1 MFNTFY
7 FYMLS
12 VLYKKNYYNIELFPN
27 KLIYLKKSTVLM
39 KIDRIAE
46 VHL

>member
-1 MFNTFY
+1 MSNTFFFIHY
-7 FYMLS
+7 
-12 VLYKKNYYNIELFPN
+12 LYYVKKNYYNVELFPD

-39 KIDRIAE
+39 KMDRIAE